1 MHNQNVHNEVIYR
14 GGDILTNSGEYV
26 RGFTD
31 FIILSILAKFDSY
44 GYEMSK
50 IIESVSEQHFQLT
63 DATLYFALKR
73 LSEDGK
79 ITSYKEN
86 NKKGMSRRY
95 YKITLEGKKALKA
108 FRKDWIQIEN
118 TLSSLVGGKF
128 EYSRE
133 DR

>member
-1 MHNQNVHNEVIYR
+1 M
-14 GGDILTNSGEYV
+14 TNSGEYM

-31 FIILSILAKFDSY
+31 FIVLSILNKFNSY
-44 GYEMSK
+44 GYEMNK
-50 IIESVSEQHFQLT
+50 IIESVSDQHFQVT
-63 DATLYFALKR
+63 EAALYFALKR
-73 LSEDGK
+73 LAEDKK

-95 YKITLEGKKALKA
+95 YQITPDGIAALHN
-108 FRKDWIQIEN
+108 FRQDWIQIEN

-133 DR
+133 D